1 MNTVIFLDVDGVL
14 NTRNT
19 IDRCCGYTGIEDSK
33 VALLAELVSNLEA
46 EIVLTSTWREEWD
59 DEMGQYLRTKL
70 DNYGLVISAMTPM
83 ISHRKRCLEVKEWL
97 KTHKIDKMI
106 ILDDMDFGWSD
117 HGLEKYWVETDWYN
131 NGLTADIV
139 DGIIDNKENFNYG

>member
-1 MNTVIFLDVDGVL
+1 MSTVIFLDVDGVL
-14 NTRNT
+14 NTAYT
-19 IDRCCGYTGIEDSK
+19 VDRCCGYIGIEDNK
-33 VALLAELVSNLEA
+33 VALLAELASNLEA
-46 EIVLTSTWREEWD
+46 GIVLTSTWREEWD

-97 KTHKIDKMI
+97 RTHKIDKMI
-106 ILDDMDFGWSD
+106 ILDDEDFGWSA

-131 NGLTADIV
+131 KGLTADIV